1 MADYALSEYVR
12 KSVIESLYNG
22 VAFPSLPT
30 AWYVSLH
37 TAEPTLTGGN
47 EHTATNGY
55 ARKVFTPLA
64 DDGTPDYIVV
74 NDGNIE
80 FAPATGSDWTQV
92 TYFGV
97 FDAVTA
103 GNFLG
108 YGILTTAR
116 TVLVDGVFRFL
127 DGDLSIQMV

>member
-1 MADYALSEYVR
+1 MANYALSEYVR

-22 VAFPSLPT
+22 VAFPTIPS

-37 TAEPTLTGGN
+37 TTEPTLVGGN
-47 EHTATNGY
+47 ELPSTNGY
-55 ARKVFTPLA
+55 ARKVWTPLA

-74 NDGNIE
+74 NNGDVE
-80 FAPATGSDWTQV
+80 FAPATTTDWAQV

-97 FDAVTA
+97 WDAVTG

-127 DGDLSIQMV
+127 DGDLSVQMV

>member
-22 VAFPSLPT
+22 VAFPTLPS

-37 TAEPTLTGGN
+37 TIEPTLTGGN

-55 ARKVFTPLA
+55 ARMVFTPGP
-64 DDGTPDYIVV
+64 DGGTPDYEVA
-74 NDGNIE
+74 NDANIE
-80 FAPATGSDWTQV
+80 FAPCETADWTEV

-97 FDAVTA
+97 WTAVT
-103 GNFLG
+103 GGDFLG
-108 YGILTTAR
+108 YGILTTPR

-127 DGDLSIQMV
+127 AGDVTIKMI